1 MAPPKRHC
9 PSSSLSVNRKQPNS
23 TEYPTKIQTEIHVL
37 LSITCKSHSWM
48 LYIVYFCTYSTVT
61 CLYLLCIPWSG
72 YTIQE
77 NNNPPDFFLDVIS
90 GDFHVDVE
98 TLDPEK
104 TSTGNTYITAH
115 HWLLLSVTDVMLIL
129 CLWSWSILKN
139 ECEFQ
144 GKHLVIILIWYPSDT
159 ENPSTYSHLS
169 LEPYHSTL
177 LLQITCISNKGI
189 DIFW

>member
-1 MAPPKRHC
+1 MY
-9 PSSSLSVNRKQPNS
+9 SNRS
-23 TEYPTKIQTEIHVL
+23 HASHTVECYILYIFARTVL
-37 LSITCKSHSWM
+37 LTC
-48 LYIVYFCTYSTVT
+48 F
-61 CLYLLCIPWSG
+61 YLLFIPCSG

-104 TSTGNTYITAH
+104 TSTGKTYITAQ
-115 HWLLLSVTDVMLIL
+115 HWLLLSVTNVMLIL

-144 GKHLVIILIWYPSDT
+144 GNHLVIIQIWYPSDT
-159 ENPSTYSHLS
+159 ANPSTYSHLS

-177 LLQITCISNKGI
+177 LLQIISNKGI